1 VYLRAL
7 VKKPRSRAKLKSD
20 KPLFRNL
27 HLLKIQIHT
36 GFEDAKN
43 LDNTYLYSLFFMQ
56 PFLEHMPNFQN
67 LFCHT
72 SLEVFFCCRP
82 LEAFAIK
89 TSCIPQFQKLH
100 IFQKKSSAN
109 LNIQI
114 KIVLEMHMIGIHF
127 LPSMS
132 CLIP

>member
-43 LDNTYLYSLFFMQ
+43 LANTYLYSLFFMQ
-56 PFLEHMPNFQN
+56 PFLEHMQLSKPLLSYISRSFLLLSTSRSFCNQN
-67 LFCHT
+67 QLHCPI
-72 SLEVFFCCRP
+72 S
-82 LEAFAIK
+82 
-89 TSCIPQFQKLH
+89 KLH

-114 KIVLEMHMIGIHF
+114 KIVLEMHLIGIHF

-132 CLIP
+132 RLIP

>member
-56 PFLEHMPNFQN
+56 PFLEHMPNFQK

-72 SLEVFFCCRP
+72 SLEVFCCRP
-82 LEAFAIK
+82 LEVFAIK
-89 TSCIPQFQKLH
+89 TSCIAQFQKLH

-114 KIVLEMHMIGIHF
+114 KIVLEMHLIGIHF